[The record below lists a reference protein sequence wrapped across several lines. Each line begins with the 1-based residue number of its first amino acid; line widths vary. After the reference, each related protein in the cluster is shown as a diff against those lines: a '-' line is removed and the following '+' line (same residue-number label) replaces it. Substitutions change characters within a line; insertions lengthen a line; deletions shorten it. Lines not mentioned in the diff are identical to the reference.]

1 MSKNAKQVGDF
12 GASND
17 IAAVRSSARTAAKGD
32 RFDRLGVSSGVET
45 GAHSNSRVDVCSRG
59 QSEGSRPLRIV
70 GPNRHIRGFRV
81 TDRDLAMVRWVGR
94 LRFAEAAQVGRRFGL
109 DERHTYRR
117 LRGLIRA
124 GLLDHRRVFH
134 NQPGAYW
141 ATRAGLDATG
151 LRLPPAGID
160 IRTYEHDRLAAVA
173 AIVLEDEFGPDAIV
187 TERELRSL
195 DAAAQTPSYA
205 VARGGQAQLGR
216 SGLHFPDLAVDGRD
230 GRPLAVEVE
239 LTAKGRGRL
248 DSIVAG
254 YVRARHIAGVRY
266 YAAPAAR
273 AGLERAI
280 ARTGAGQ
287 LFAIHDAKE
296 LHP

>member
-1 MSKNAKQVGDF
+1 MSRDRARE
-12 GASND
+12 S
-17 IAAVRSSARTAAKGD
+17 AVSLGMSAHDARSD
-32 RFDRLGVSSGVET
+32 RIDQISGGQLGRLRPPLGV
-45 GAHSNSRVDVCSRG
+45 
-59 QSEGSRPLRIV
+59 RPIFYA
-70 GPNRHIRGFRV
+70 RGFRV
-81 TDRDLAMVRWVGR
+81 TDRDLAMVRWIGR

-109 DERHTYRR
+109 DERHVYRR
-117 LRGLIRA
+117 LRGLVRA

-141 ATRAGLDATG
+141 ATRAGLDATD

-173 AIVLEDEFGPDAIV
+173 TIALEDEFGPEAIV

-195 DAAAQTPSYA
+195 DAAAETPRYA
-205 VARGGQAQLGR
+205 VARGGRAQLGR

-273 AGLERAI
+273 TGLERAI
-280 ARTGAGQ
+280 ARAGAGH
-287 LFAIHDAKE
+287 LFDIHETKE
-296 LHP
+296 LHS